1 MNIEK
6 FKDLIKNDQIINGI
20 IIITF
25 LGLTVLYFFKIKTS
39 VEYLILLWTALLF
52 LISIVFFNNYIYL
65 QTSKKV
71 FIYTFSITFLLI
83 FFIEA
88 IGIKAGM
95 IFSPN
100 ILRFEIIAML
110 IISLNW
116 SLIIFGA
123 YYLSQ
128 KIIRQKWIKIIL
140 SAIIITFFD
149 FVFEPVASK
158 LHFGHWYNQSGII
171 LNNIPLQI
179 YIAWFVIGIV
189 ISSILNRQKI
199 TLNSGTI
206 LYYLFSQL
214 FFYQIIQISLFK

>member
-6 FKDLIKNDQIINGI
+6 FKDLIKNDQIINGT

-39 VEYLILLWTALLF
+39 AEYLILLWTALLF
-52 LISIVFFNNYIYL
+52 LINIVLFNNYIYL
-65 QTSKKV
+65 QTNKKV
-71 FIYTFSITFLLI
+71 FLHTFSISFLLI
-83 FFIEA
+83 LFMEA

-95 IFSPN
+95 IFSPD
-100 ILRFEIIAML
+100 ILIFEIISIL

-116 SLIIFGA
+116 SLIIFGS

-128 KIIRQKWIKIIL
+128 KIVRQKWGKIIL

-158 LHFGHWYNQSGII
+158 LYLGHWYNQRGII
-171 LNNIPLQI
+171 LNNIPIQV
-179 YIAWFVIGIV
+179 YIAWFVIGII
-189 ISSILNRQKI
+189 ISLILNRQKI
-199 TLNSGTI
+199 ILNSGTI